1 MKINNITV
9 VGGGSAGWLTALILQ
24 TYQPLRQITVIES
37 EEIGI
42 LGAGEGTVPH
52 FIDVLDK
59 ISIPVSDIVKYCKG
73 TIKNGIK
80 FTNWNG
86 DSNFYYHPFRPNTGL
101 NFNELNSI
109 FYDKTLMS
117 IISNLY
123 KEENLQEIN
132 FTGKISEECRVPLT
146 PTNQVNA
153 HNANP
158 ITQFSR
164 HGNFAMHFDARLLA
178 DYLKTVALERGIKRV
193 EGKVTDINS
202 DIEGNIISIGL
213 DNDQIVD
220 CDFVF
225 DCTGF
230 KRMIIGGHFKASWKS
245 HNDVLP
251 VNTAIPF
258 FIENT
263 STTIEPYTEAVAMKH
278 GWMWKIPVQGRYGC
292 GYVFDDTTTDME
304 SAKQEIRDY
313 LGHDV
318 EFPRTF
324 KFNAGCYEQIWI
336 KNCVAVGLAS
346 GFTEPLEA
354 TSIWLSTSMLLDLA
368 DNFSRLEIA
377 NSDDMAD
384 YNQSFLERT
393 EDIVDFLALHYMSK
407 RNDSKF
413 WEDYKDRKQS
423 SRLTMFL
430 NKWHN
435 NPPTFGDIRT
445 SIFFLDSWMPVLV
458 GVKQLEKEH
467 VKNFVELSG
476 IENMLEHRYT
486 FYKRN
491 QDHVKLSCI
500 DHYEFLE
507 KLKNG

>member
-24 TYQPLRQITVIES
+24 AYQPQRNITVIES

-73 TIKNGIK
+73 SIKNGIK

-86 DSNFYYHPFRPNTGL
+86 DGDFYYHPFRPATGL
-101 NFNELNSI
+101 NFNELNTI
-109 FYDKTLMS
+109 YYDRTLMS
-117 IISNLY
+117 IVANLY
-123 KEENLQEIN
+123 NEENLQDIS
-132 FTGKISEECRVPLT
+132 FTGKISEECKIPLT
-146 PTNQVNA
+146 PNNHVNA
-153 HNANP
+153 QGSNALN
-158 ITQFSR
+158 QYAR
-164 HGNFAMHFDARLLA
+164 HGNFAVHFDARLLA
-178 DYLKTVALERGIKRV
+178 DYLKTVAVARGITRV
-193 EGKVTDINS
+193 EGKVASINS
-202 DIEGNIISIGL
+202 DSNGMITNIALENGQS
-213 DNDQIVD
+213 VD

-230 KRMIIGGHFKASWKS
+230 KRLIIGNHFKASWKS

-258 FIENT
+258 FIDNT
-263 STTIEPYTEAVAMKH
+263 SNKIESYTEAIAMKH

-292 GYVFDDTTTDME
+292 GYVFDDTTTDIE

-313 LGHDV
+313 LGHDI

-324 KFNAGCYEQIWI
+324 KFNAGCYNEIWI
-336 KNCVAVGLAS
+336 KNCVAVGLSS

-354 TSIWLSTSMLLDLA
+354 TSIWISTSMLLDLA
-368 DNFSRLEIA
+368 DNFSRMEVMDP
-377 NSDDMAD
+377 SDIAD

-393 EDIVDFLALHYMSK
+393 EDIVDFLALHYMGK

-413 WEDYKDRKQS
+413 WEDYKNRKQS
-423 SRLTMFL
+423 DRLSAML
-430 NKWHN
+430 DKWHK
-435 NPPTFGDIRT
+435 NPPAFGDIRT

-458 GVKQLEKEH
+458 GVKQLEKSHIE
-467 VKNFVELSG
+467 NFVEVNEIQRMLS
-476 IENMLEHRYT
+476 ERYT
-486 FYKRN
+486 VYKRN
-491 QDHVKLSCI
+491 QDHVKSSCV
-500 DHYEFLE
+500 DHFEFLE
-507 KLKNG
+507 KLRNG

>member
-24 TYQPLRQITVIES
+24 TYQSSRQITVIES
-37 EEIGI
+37 DEIGI

-59 ISIPVSDIVKYCKG
+59 ISIPVSDIVKNCKG

-86 DSNFYYHPFRPNTGL
+86 DGDFYYHPFRPAVGL
-101 NFNELNSI
+101 NFNEMNTI
-109 FYDKTLMS
+109 FHDRTLMS
-117 IISNLY
+117 IIANLY

-132 FTGKISEECRVPLT
+132 FAGKISEEYKVPLV
-146 PTNQVNA
+146 PANHVNA
-153 HNANP
+153 HNLNP
-158 ITQFSR
+158 ITQYSR

-178 DYLKTVALERGIKRV
+178 DYLKSVAVSRGIIRV
-193 EGKVTDINS
+193 EGKVSGVIDDES
-202 DIEGNIISIGL
+202 GNITAINLESGQ
-213 DNDQIVD
+213 NVA

-230 KRMIIGGHFKASWKS
+230 KRLIIGNHYKSIWKS

-263 STTIEPYTEAVAMKH
+263 STTIEPYTEAIAMKH
-278 GWMWKIPVQGRYGC
+278 GWMWRIPVQGRYGC
-292 GYVFDDTTTDME
+292 GYVFDDTTTDIE
-304 SAKQEIRDY
+304 SAKQEIRDH

-324 KFNAGCYEQIWI
+324 KFNAGCYEKIWI

-354 TSIWLSTSMLLDLA
+354 TSIWISSSMLLDLA
-368 DNFSRLEIA
+368 DNFSRLEEMDE
-377 NSDDMAD
+377 SDIAD

-393 EDIVDFLALHYMSK
+393 EDVVDFLALHYMGK

-413 WEDYKDRKQS
+413 WEDYKNRKQS
-423 SRLTMFL
+423 SRLMKFL
-430 NKWHN
+430 NRWHK
-435 NPPTFGDIRT
+435 NPPAFGDIRT

-458 GVKQLEKEH
+458 GVKQLEKSH
-467 VKNFVELSG
+467 IDNFVELNG
-476 IENMLEHRYT
+476 IQHIVNERYEV
-486 FYKRN
+486 YKRN
-491 QDHVKLSCI
+491 QDHVKYSCV
-500 DHYEFLE
+500 DHYTFLE